1 MYSIDLMVKEHDN
14 ILKLINVIKN
24 ACCEILDGG
33 EVNIEDFEKMI
44 QFARNY
50 ADKHHHGKEEIILFS
65 KMTQHLGNLAEKL
78 INHGMLVE
86 HDLGRLHISELETS
100 LKQYKDDPKTIYK
113 LGIIGGAIG
122 YANLLTRHIDKENNA
137 VFTFAEKNLSS
148 EILESIDELVKDFE
162 KNAQEQRVQ
171 EKYLGILEEL
181 TSKYCSN
188 K

>member
-1 MYSIDLMVKEHDN
+1 MYSIYLMVKEHDN

-50 ADKHHHGKEEIILFS
+50 ADRHHHGKEEIILFS

-148 EILESIDELVKDFE
+148 EILESIDVLVKDFE
-162 KNAQEQRVQ
+162 KNAHEQRVQ

>member
-1 MYSIDLMVKEHDN
+1 MYSIDLMVKEHEN
-14 ILKLINVIKN
+14 ILKLIDVIKI

-65 KMTQHLGNLAEKL
+65 KMTQHLGTLAEKL

-100 LKQYKDDPKTIYK
+100 LKQYREDPNTIYK
-113 LGIIGGAIG
+113 LGIIGGAVG

-137 VFTFAEKNLSS
+137 VFTFAEKNLPS
-148 EILESIDELVKDFE
+148 EILVSIDELVKEFE
-162 KNAQEQRVQ
+162 KNAKDNSIQD
-171 EKYLGILEEL
+171 KYLGILDEL
-181 TSKYCSN
+181 TSKYCPN

>member
-1 MYSIDLMVKEHDN
+1 MYSIDLMVKEHEN
-14 ILKLINVIKN
+14 ILKLIDVIRN
-24 ACCEILDGG
+24 ACCEILDGA
-33 EVNIEDFEKMI
+33 EVNVEDFEKMI

-65 KMTQHLGNLAEKL
+65 KMTEHLGVLAEKL

-100 LKQYKDDPKTIYK
+100 LYQYRDNPKTIYK
-113 LGIIGGAIG
+113 LGIIGGAAG

-137 VFTFAEKNLSS
+137 VFKFAENNLSS
-148 EILESIDELVKDFE
+148 EVLESVDELIKDFE
-162 KNAQEQRVQ
+162 KNAEEQCVQ
-171 EKYLGILEEL
+171 EKYLGILKEL
-181 TSKYCSN
+181 ESKYCSN